1 MIVYSLNACFTAK
14 FNCTV
19 PGTLHDFT
27 EECNITAMVKTPGA
41 ETTSIVTA
49 MVTTTITSTS
59 ESIHIATNH
68 APICTYT
75 AVSVPLLASFIG
87 DAIIVVILAISIII
101 IVCVIIRFKVGR
113 NGQTTCCTPSSSVT
127 ASINTAPQAKSLG
140 KLQSILGPTMAKNYT

>member
-1 MIVYSLNACFTAK
+1 MPVSQLYK

-19 PGTLHDFT
+19 PGTLHDFAK
-27 EECNITAMVKTPGA
+27 ECNITAMVKTPGA

-49 MVTTTITSTS
+49 LVTTTITSSS

-68 APICTYT
+68 PPTCTYT
-75 AVSVPLLASFIG
+75 AVSIPLLASLIG
-87 DAIIVVILAISIII
+87 DAIIAVILAISIII

-127 ASINTAPQAKSLG
+127 ASINTTPQAKSLG
-140 KLQSILGPTMAKNYT
+140 KLQSILGHTMAKNYTF